1 MKNEHCNVFSSGF
14 QSSFPSLFAW
24 KRAEEKMQ
32 STVYNKVI
40 KLQISG
46 DDMDKNNKS
55 ESLNGVYGA
64 ICEIIGFENTVKLYN
79 QMKGSQ
85 INFPTRLYSKE
96 YVALEAEKT
105 YDGTS
110 DSLNKIATEY
120 NYSERTIR
128 KLLKKKN
135 EELSAEKERLTTQNA
150 ELRNENGKLQSV
162 YGQIAISKLR
172 SERDNLQRK
181 LDRVMEFIKS
191 LGLVEK
197 LQAFLQPNKRLH
209 R

>member
-1 MKNEHCNVFSSGF
+1 MCF
-14 QSSFPSLFAW
+14 QSSSPRLFAW
-24 KRAEEKMQ
+24 KKAEEKMR
-32 STVYNKVI
+32 STVYNKAI

-46 DDMDKNNKS
+46 DVMDKNNKS
-55 ESLNGVYGA
+55 ESLNGVYGT

-105 YDGTS
+105 YDGSS

-135 EELSAEKERLTTQNA
+135 EEE
-150 ELRNENGKLQSV
+150 
-162 YGQIAISKLR
+162 
-172 SERDNLQRK
+172 
-181 LDRVMEFIKS
+181 
-191 LGLVEK
+191 
-197 LQAFLQPNKRLH
+197 
-209 R
+209 

>member
-1 MKNEHCNVFSSGF
+1 MCFQAVFKALF
-14 QSSFPSLFAW
+14 QAFLRG
-24 KRAEEKMQ
+24 KGAEEKMQ

-135 EELSAEKERLTTQNA
+135 EEE
-150 ELRNENGKLQSV
+150 
-162 YGQIAISKLR
+162 
-172 SERDNLQRK
+172 
-181 LDRVMEFIKS
+181 
-191 LGLVEK
+191 
-197 LQAFLQPNKRLH
+197 
-209 R
+209 

>member
-1 MKNEHCNVFSSGF
+1 MCFQAVFKAF
-14 QSSFPSLFAW
+14 FPSLFAW
-24 KRAEEKMQ
+24 KKAEERMR
-32 STVYNKVI
+32 STVYNKAI

-46 DDMDKNNKS
+46 DVMDKNNKS
-55 ESLNGVYGA
+55 ESLNGVYGT

-105 YDGTS
+105 YDGSS

-135 EELSAEKERLTTQNA
+135 EEE
-150 ELRNENGKLQSV
+150 
-162 YGQIAISKLR
+162 
-172 SERDNLQRK
+172 
-181 LDRVMEFIKS
+181 
-191 LGLVEK
+191 
-197 LQAFLQPNKRLH
+197 
-209 R
+209 

>member
-1 MKNEHCNVFSSGF
+1 
-14 QSSFPSLFAW
+14 
-24 KRAEEKMQ
+24 
-32 STVYNKVI
+32 
-40 KLQISG
+40 
-46 DDMDKNNKS
+46 MDKKDQKS
-55 ESLNGVYGA
+55 ESLNGVYGT
-64 ICEIIGFENTVKLYN
+64 ICEIIVFENTVKLYT

-135 EELSAEKERLTTQNA
+135 KEE
-150 ELRNENGKLQSV
+150 
-162 YGQIAISKLR
+162 
-172 SERDNLQRK
+172 
-181 LDRVMEFIKS
+181 
-191 LGLVEK
+191 
-197 LQAFLQPNKRLH
+197 
-209 R
+209 

>member
-1 MKNEHCNVFSSGF
+1 MAGRDFFYPFFQTVFNPYINNVANGGLIYLKNEHCNVFSSGF
-14 QSSFPSLFAW
+14 QSYFPSLFAW
-24 KRAEEKMQ
+24 KRAEEKMR

-46 DDMDKNNKS
+46 DVMDKNNKS
-55 ESLNGVYGA
+55 ESLNGVYGT

-105 YDGTS
+105 YDGSS

-135 EELSAEKERLTTQNA
+135 EEE
-150 ELRNENGKLQSV
+150 
-162 YGQIAISKLR
+162 
-172 SERDNLQRK
+172 
-181 LDRVMEFIKS
+181 
-191 LGLVEK
+191 
-197 LQAFLQPNKRLH
+197 
-209 R
+209 

>member
-1 MKNEHCNVFSSGF
+1 MCFQAVFKALF
-14 QSSFPSLFAW
+14 QVFCVE
-24 KRAEEKMQ
+24 RAEEKMQ

-96 YVALEAEKT
+96 YVALEAEKPMT
-105 YDGTS
+105 AH
-110 DSLNKIATEY
+110 L
-120 NYSERTIR
+120 IR
-128 KLLKKKN
+128 LI
-135 EELSAEKERLTTQNA
+135 R
-150 ELRNENGKLQSV
+150 
-162 YGQIAISKLR
+162 
-172 SERDNLQRK
+172 
-181 LDRVMEFIKS
+181 
-191 LGLVEK
+191 
-197 LQAFLQPNKRLH
+197 
-209 R
+209 

>member
-1 MKNEHCNVFSSGF
+1 MFSSGF
-14 QSSFPSLFAW
+14 KALFQAFLRG
-24 KRAEEKMQ
+24 KGRRKMQ

-96 YVALEAEKT
+96 YVALEAEKPMT
-105 YDGTS
+105 AH
-110 DSLNKIATEY
+110 L
-120 NYSERTIR
+120 IR
-128 KLLKKKN
+128 LI
-135 EELSAEKERLTTQNA
+135 R
-150 ELRNENGKLQSV
+150 
-162 YGQIAISKLR
+162 
-172 SERDNLQRK
+172 
-181 LDRVMEFIKS
+181 
-191 LGLVEK
+191 
-197 LQAFLQPNKRLH
+197 
-209 R
+209 

>member
-1 MKNEHCNVFSSGF
+1 MAGREFFYPFFQTVFNPYINNVANGGLIYLKNEHCNVFSSGF

-24 KRAEEKMQ
+24 KRAEEKMR

-46 DDMDKNNKS
+46 DVMDKDNKS
-55 ESLNGVYGA
+55 ESLNGVYGT

-105 YDGTS
+105 YDCTS
-110 DSLNKIATEY
+110 DSLNKIAAEY

-135 EELSAEKERLTTQNA
+135 EEE
-150 ELRNENGKLQSV
+150 
-162 YGQIAISKLR
+162 
-172 SERDNLQRK
+172 
-181 LDRVMEFIKS
+181 
-191 LGLVEK
+191 
-197 LQAFLQPNKRLH
+197 
-209 R
+209 